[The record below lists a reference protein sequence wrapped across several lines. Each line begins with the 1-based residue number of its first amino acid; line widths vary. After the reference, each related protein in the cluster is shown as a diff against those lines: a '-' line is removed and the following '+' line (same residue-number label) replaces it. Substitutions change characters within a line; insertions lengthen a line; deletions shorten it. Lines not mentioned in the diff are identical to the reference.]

1 MTTLQYRSVIGILA
15 ALLLMLL
22 FALLAGDKNLFD
34 LYHLR
39 HAEKTLAAENDQLQV
54 RNDKL
59 LAQVIDLKKGGDAV
73 EELARGML
81 GYIKQGE
88 VFYQVIEPEK
98 R

>member
-1 MTTLQYRSVIGILA
+1 MTTLQYRAVAGILA

-34 LYHLR
+34 LHHL
-39 HAEKTLAAENDQLQV
+39 HQAEKTLALENGKLQA

-81 GYIKQGE
+81 GYVKQGE
-88 VFYQVIEPEK
+88 VF
-98 R
+98 